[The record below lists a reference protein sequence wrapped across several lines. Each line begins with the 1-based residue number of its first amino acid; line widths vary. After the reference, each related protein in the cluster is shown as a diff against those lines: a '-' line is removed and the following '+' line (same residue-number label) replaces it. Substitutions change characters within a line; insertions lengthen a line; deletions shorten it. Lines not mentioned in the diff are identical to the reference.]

1 MPALLSLTP
10 WKELL
15 EITEYGCVWDGQPEQ
30 QLRVIE
36 DERIAF
42 MVDDSGRA
50 IAAAVTQPFD
60 LDPLETPGIWDE
72 PRFVI
77 PTLGPEDLNIGEIL
91 LLVHA
96 RYLPDEPT
104 NDALHFQAGIEAQDE
119 NPELAISMFKLAV
132 EAGDMKGHYSL
143 GYVMLNHGMARP
155 AAEHL
160 KIYTRLTP
168 YNAWAWCWLG
178 KAQAAL
184 GEIAA
189 ARASYE
195 RALEAEATGCFETD
209 AAELLERLG

>member
-1 MPALLSLTP
+1 VTALLSITP

-15 EITEYGCVWDGQPEQ
+15 EITEYGCVWDGQPEAQ
-30 QLRVIE
+30 VRVVE
-36 DERIAF
+36 DRIGILL
-42 MVDDSGRA
+42 DEHGRA
-50 IAAAVTQPFD
+50 LAAAVQQPFEI
-60 LDPLETPGIWDE
+60 DPLAIPGIWGE

-77 PTLGPEDLNIGEIL
+77 PTLGPEELSLGEIL
-91 LLVHA
+91 LLVQA
-96 RYLPDEPT
+96 RYRPDEPT

-143 GYVMLNHGMARP
+143 GYVMLNHGMARE

-184 GEIAA
+184 GETAA
-189 ARASYE
+189 ARSSYQ
-195 RALEAEATGCFETD
+195 RALEVEDASGFETD

>member
-1 MPALLSLTP
+1 
-10 WKELL
+10 
-15 EITEYGCVWDGQPEQ
+15 
-30 QLRVIE
+30 VIE

-42 MVDDSGRA
+42 VVDENGRP
-50 IAAAVTQPFD
+50 IAAAVTQPFA
-60 LDPLETPGIWDE
+60 LDPLEIPGIWDE

-77 PTLGPEDLNIGEIL
+77 PTLGPEELSIGEML

-96 RYLPDEPT
+96 RYRPDEPT
-104 NDALHFQAGIEAQDE
+104 NDALHFQAGIEAQDDDRDT
-119 NPELAISMFKLAV
+119 AITMFKLAV

-143 GYVMLNHGMARP
+143 GYVMLNHGMARE

-184 GEIAA
+184 GETAA
-189 ARASYE
+189 ARSSYQ
-195 RALEAEATGCFETD
+195 RALEVEDASGFETD